1 MNWLILLS
9 LAVIIAAI
17 AAVTGIKPKETRPV
31 AHSRMMGMAR
41 FVLVSSPSSWPTPRS
56 ELERADA
63 RLRAVRSDGPGIR
76 RNRRTCLDTRSPGS
90 PETASP
96 ACGG

>member
-41 FVLVSSPSSWPTPRS
+41 FVLVVIAV
-56 ELERADA
+56 LLAYAAFRA
-63 RLRAVRSDGPGIR
+63 RAG
-76 RNRRTCLDTRSPGS
+76 
-90 PETASP
+90 
-96 ACGG
+96 

>member
-9 LAVIIAAI
+9 LAVIIAAV

-41 FVLVSSPSSWPTPRS
+41 FVLVV
-56 ELERADA
+56 LAVILAYAAFRA
-63 RLRAVRSDGPGIR
+63 RAG
-76 RNRRTCLDTRSPGS
+76 
-90 PETASP
+90 
-96 ACGG
+96 